1 MEYVSAE
8 WIVNDTSGGRVIRAI
23 DDEGK
28 EHFVPA
34 AECDVPPWP
43 AFLEKHGL
51 RAIKT
56 PVDAAPTKSA
66 SRRKKEE

>member
-28 EHFVPA
+28 EHFVPE
-34 AECDVPPWP
+34 AESDVPPWP
-43 AFLEKHGL
+43 DFMKKHGL
-51 RAIKT
+51 RAIK
-56 PVDAAPTKSA
+56 APPQIDPAKS
-66 SRRKKEE
+66 KKGKRNG